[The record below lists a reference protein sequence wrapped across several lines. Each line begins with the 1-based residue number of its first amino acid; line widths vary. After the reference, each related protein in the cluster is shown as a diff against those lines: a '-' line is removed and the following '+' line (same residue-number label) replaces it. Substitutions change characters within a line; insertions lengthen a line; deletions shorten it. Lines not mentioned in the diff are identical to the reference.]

1 MNALHPM
8 LLVAIGG
15 ACGTMMRYA
24 LAAAVNRLTQS
35 LFPFGTLVVNVLG
48 CLIIG
53 YIMMSLPRT
62 GEWRESLRLLL
73 VTGMLGGFTTFSS
86 FSWETVGL
94 IEEGRVAYALGNVAL
109 SLALCLLGTFVGIWL
124 ARH

>member
-15 ACGTMMRYA
+15 ACGAMMRYA
-24 LAAAVNRLTQS
+24 LAAAVNRWTQS

-109 SLALCLLGTFVGIWL
+109 SLALCLLATFAGIWL

>member
-1 MNALHPM
+1 MSALHPW
-8 LLVAIGG
+8 LLVAVGG
-15 ACGTMMRYA
+15 ALGAMMRYG
-24 LAAAVNRLTQS
+24 AAAAINRWTQS
-35 LFPFGTLVVNVLG
+35 LFPFGTLAVNVLG
-48 CLIIG
+48 CLLIG
-53 YIMMSLPRT
+53 YVMMSLPRT

-109 SLALCLLGTFVGIWL
+109 SLALCLFATFVGIWL

>member
-1 MNALHPM
+1 MNALHPW
-8 LLVAIGG
+8 LLVAVGG
-15 ACGTMMRYA
+15 ALGAVLRYG
-24 LAAAVNRLTQS
+24 AAAAINRWAQS
-35 LFPFGTLVVNVLG
+35 LFPFGTLAVNVLG
-48 CLIIG
+48 CLLIG
-53 YIMMSLPRT
+53 YVMMSLPRT

-109 SLALCLLGTFVGIWL
+109 SLALCLLATFAGIWL